1 MNIDISKYK
10 LVKPDKIEKKNGVWS
25 FKNKVEGFD
34 ISSRY
39 FEFSSDTTILV
50 SHEYKGVYTLALDLG
65 YTNVSNVKKHTS
77 VTKGSNSS
85 IAKFY
90 DRLLYANEE
99 GVYFLDTK
107 TDTFL
112 KEETLSTIFSKESY
126 VSGKLETN
134 VSEMLWFFT
143 KDGITYITKEP
154 FTDSYIIKTMQI
166 PISLRKQ
173 KKGFENIS
181 RINSQQF
188 LSGTS
193 NGYFLINTK

>member
-1 MNIDISKYK
+1 MGTWSIKSIPGENKDILIQGNYNGLNI
-10 LVKPDKIEKKNGVWS
+10 LEKKNGVWS
-25 FKNKVEGFD
+25 FKNKLEGFD

-112 KEETLSTIFSKESY
+112 K
-126 VSGKLETN
+126 
-134 VSEMLWFFT
+134 
-143 KDGITYITKEP
+143 
-154 FTDSYIIKTMQI
+154 
-166 PISLRKQ
+166 
-173 KKGFENIS
+173 
-181 RINSQQF
+181 
-188 LSGTS
+188 
-193 NGYFLINTK
+193 